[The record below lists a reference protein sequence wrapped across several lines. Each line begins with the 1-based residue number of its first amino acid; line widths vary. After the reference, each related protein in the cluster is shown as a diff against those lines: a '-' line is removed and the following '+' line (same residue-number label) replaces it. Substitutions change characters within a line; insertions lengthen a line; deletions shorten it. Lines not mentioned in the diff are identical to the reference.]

1 MRTEFASASWREW
14 QDRFPPRCPH
24 ARQAGAEKRPKG
36 FSSFCLRGTLS
47 LTCRGNFSHC
57 SDKILPSLHFSPHDG
72 RSTRYDRQDFV
83 ALACRAQRTVQ
94 VRLRAKRLAPRPDG
108 PLTHFPSPRGEK
120 CRLETGWYDEGLQ
133 SQQPVITLAAELR
146 RRQLENSHENFPGYG
161 QPR

>member
-1 MRTEFASASWREW
+1 MASGQWLVKALKALIRDAHGVRLR
-14 QDRFPPRCPH
+14 QL
-24 ARQAGAEKRPKG
+24 ARMAGQISSSLSSCQAGRGRKKAEGLQFLLPKALVDLPG
-36 FSSFCLRGTLS
+36 E
-47 LTCRGNFSHC
+47 HC

-120 CRLETGWYDEGLQ
+120 CRLETVGMMRGCNPSNPSSRLRQ
-133 SQQPVITLAAELR
+133 SFGAV
-146 RRQLENSHENFPGYG
+146 S
-161 QPR
+161 